1 MNGQHTLSWIRRSS
15 VSRRSV
21 VGRSLTKWTS
31 SSVVCMD
38 GGRYR
43 LDPTGKKLKRLLSL
57 SSSLINGGFGE
68 TVSGYLKTA
77 RNSSVKRK
85 MAR

>member
-1 MNGQHTLSWIRRSS
+1 M
-15 VSRRSV
+15 

-43 LDPTGKKLKRLLSL
+43 LAPTGKKLKRLLTL